1 MNWEVILYEASILAE
16 SGAKVALLLIGG
28 LLLLQLARTERL
40 KHVSAATQELIGAA
54 CETVDELQQTLVDD
68 LKAAHED
75 GKLDEAEKAM
85 LKAKLLEITL
95 KKMSEPAKKLL
106 IAAGKDISALI
117 QGAAEAWIEAKKAK

>member
-16 SGAKVALLLIGG
+16 SGAKVVLLVLGG
-28 LLLLQLARTERL
+28 LLLLKLAHTEKL
-40 KHVSAATQELIGAA
+40 KHIAAATQELISAA

>member
-40 KHVSAATQELIGAA
+40 KRMSAATQELIGAA

-85 LKAKLLEITL
+85 LKAELLEITL